1 MRAPSAAELAA
12 RPVERV
18 AALVE
23 LVGGDAVAGWCVDL
37 LRGADWADGLAPEL
51 DWIGGRSSVAMV
63 AKDLDLVYWPR
74 VWAARALLHAYRPQA
89 EPAVVAGL
97 SDPSWR
103 VREMC
108 AKVVR
113 AHELGSAADELAPRC
128 TDEVPRVRTAAVR
141 ALAVVG
147 EAEQADAVRDCL
159 DDPERRV
166 DMVLYA
172 LLR

>member
-1 MRAPSAAELAA
+1 
-12 RPVERV
+12 VERV
-18 AALVE
+18 SALVE
-23 LVGGDAVAGWCVDL
+23 LAGADAVADWCVDL
-37 LRGADWADGLAPEL
+37 LRGGDWTDPELPDL

-89 EPAVVAGL
+89 EPVVVAGL
-97 SDPSWR
+97 SDESWR

-128 TDEVPRVRTAAVR
+128 ADEVPRVRAAAVR

-147 EAEQADAVRDCL
+147 EAEHADAVRDCL
-159 DDPERRV
+159 DDPEPSVRTAAGGALRALARRL
-166 DMVLYA
+166 D
-172 LLR
+172 RPI